1 MCYTYVI
8 WNIKVRNMNYSL
20 TIKKL
25 RQKLFISQKELAEE
39 LNVSVVT
46 VNRWENGKFEPTLKL
61 KRRLNDLFKK
71 NGIIK

>member
-71 NGIIK
+71 NGII

>member
-1 MCYTYVI
+1 
-8 WNIKVRNMNYSL
+8 MNYSL

-61 KRRLNDLFKK
+61 KRRLNELFKQ
-71 NGIIK
+71 NGII

>member
-1 MCYTYVI
+1 
-8 WNIKVRNMNYSL
+8 MNYSL